1 MIEFLYEEVTTSNG
15 NNYIKRTNDNGSE
28 SWIPTDPAN
37 ADYQAYLAWL
47 ENPNAEI
54 TPPVL

>member
-1 MIEFLYEEVTTSNG
+1 MNANYFEVFSELSG
-15 NNYIKRTNDNGSE
+15 EMFIQRNDKNGSICI
-28 SWIPTDPAN
+28 IPTEPAN
-37 ADYQAYLAWL
+37 SDYQAYLAWL